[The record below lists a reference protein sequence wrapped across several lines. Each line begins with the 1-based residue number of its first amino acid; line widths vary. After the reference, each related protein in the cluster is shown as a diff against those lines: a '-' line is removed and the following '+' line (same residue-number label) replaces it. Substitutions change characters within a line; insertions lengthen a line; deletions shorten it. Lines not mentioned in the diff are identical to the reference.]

1 MIRRVWSFAITL
13 VCISLLSCA
22 SQKLLAPDELQ
33 KMTNDQYRDYFL
45 DRIDN
50 AVVVNALDSGGYI
63 VVKIQN
69 PYGGAARGG
78 SFPRG
83 VDINTPK
90 YNQAKDEYLVLK
102 TELLRRGAENEPY
115 VFATMEKAN
124 KLFETQLEQM
134 WRKSQIVLGQEISAD
149 FKKLYET
156 ARDRSKTKGN
166 LLDRMFD
173 DSTYR
178 SIY

>member
-1 MIRRVWSFAITL
+1 MVSRCWSLVLTL

-22 SQKLLAPDELQ
+22 AQKLLAPEELQ

-45 DRIDN
+45 NRIDN
-50 AVVVNALDSGGYI
+50 AVVVNALDSGGYV
-63 VVKIQN
+63 VVKIEN

-78 SFPRG
+78 SYPRG
-83 VDINTPK
+83 VDIDTPK
-90 YNQAKDEYLVLK
+90 YKQSKDEYLILK
-102 TELLRRGAENEPY
+102 TELLRRGAGNEPY

-124 KLFETQLEQM
+124 KLFEVQLESM
-134 WRKSQIVLGQEISAD
+134 WRKSQINSGASGN
-149 FKKLYET
+149 FRRLYET

-166 LLDRMFD
+166 LLDRLFD

-178 SIY
+178 DIY